1 MDKLPKLILIRILDW
16 LFTSFVQSWR
26 RKLILIIFPI
36 SLPIFIVFIVIWR
49 FYLITGFYNLYSVF
63 DNIIMLIYLFKWL
76 IWAAL
81 IVSFVFNRWIVYS
94 LWLWIRNQQYSIKIL
109 VVFLVS
115 FVRYHLKIKYMIFLI
130 FFTRFF
136 RFYHSHSLKVFTMSN
151 ISIA

>member
-1 MDKLPKLILIRILDW
+1 MDKLPKIILIRILNW

-26 RKLILIIFPI
+26 RKLILIILPI

-94 LWLWIRNQQYSIKIL
+94 LWFWIRNQQYSIKIL
-109 VVFLVS
+109 VFLLGS
-115 FVRYHLKIKYMIFLI
+115 FDRYHLKIKYMIFLI

-136 RFYHSHSLKVFTMSN
+136 RFYHSHSLKVFTMNN
-151 ISIA
+151 ISTA